1 VNLRLQL
8 RILPTVRDEDGL
20 ALSSR
25 NVLLAPEE
33 REQALALPRALAKG
47 AESYTQGGDPVAA
60 TRTAFNGVPPDY
72 VELVEL
78 EDATVLAAA
87 LRVGNVRLIDNVLV
101 KGALS

>member
-1 VNLRLQL
+1 
-8 RILPTVRDEDGL
+8 
-20 ALSSR
+20 
-25 NVLLAPEE
+25 
-33 REQALALPRALAKG
+33 
-47 AESYTQGGDPVAA
+47 
-60 TRTAFNGVPPDY
+60 VPPDY